1 MKYTNL
7 SKSIVLFFFVLGL
20 GLMMYSDNAAAFS
33 KKRVDF
39 DRMEPVKINAVIHD
53 INVKEKYLIVGEQKV
68 YLVEFKLGSD
78 EYQSAFVDERG
89 GTSYITSLITS
100 RWKGK
105 RVLVKGFKLDNGD
118 VVAGTIKRIRSGR

>member
-1 MKYTNL
+1 MSYKNL
-7 SKSIVLFFFVLGL
+7 FRSIVLFFYVLGL
-20 GLMMYSDNAAAFS
+20 GLMLYPDNAAAFS

-39 DRMEPVKINAVIHD
+39 DRMEPIKINAVIHE
-53 INVKEKYLIVGEQKV
+53 INVKEKYLIVGEKKV

-78 EYQSAFVDERG
+78 EYRSAFVDERD

-105 RVLVKGFKLDNGD
+105 RVIVKGFKLDNGD
-118 VVAGTIKRIRSGR
+118 IVAGTIKRIRSKR